1 MPRLPKDMSMQAQP
15 QPRYVSGTVDA
26 DAAMTDILTKSYNG
40 YADFLGFPR
49 TDAIA
54 AADEGKAL
62 FDGAAGM
69 AAFARNPRQFGRGI
83 RKMGE
88 FAEAAQNSDTFQRYA
103 QPVASKANAFLDR
116 MSGLPPKV
124 AAPKTEMYTP
134 YEPPPSEA
142 KALRGLLD
150 RKRGSM

>member
-1 MPRLPKDMSMQAQP
+1 MPKDMSMQAQP
-15 QPRYVSGTVDA
+15 QPRYTSGTVAA

-49 TDAIA
+49 TDAITA
-54 AADEGKAL
+54 AAEGKAL
-62 FDGAAGM
+62 FDGASGL
-69 AAFARNPRQFGRGI
+69 AAFARNPSQYGRGL
-83 RKMGE
+83 RKMGA
-88 FAEAAQNSDTFQRYA
+88 FAEAAQSSPTFQKYA
-103 QPVASKANAFLDR
+103 QPVVGKANAFLDR
-116 MSGLPPKV
+116 VSGLPPKV